1 MKRKHLKVL
10 MLKKF
15 ICKGDRA
22 MKWINEPQCNS
33 NEERLGGGP
42 SPSSCKKRM
51 ESCRVFCIILFS

>member
-1 MKRKHLKVL
+1 

-33 NEERLGGGP
+33 NKGSVEVWSSECTKNMK
-42 SPSSCKKRM
+42 SCKI
-51 ESCRVFCIILFS
+51 FCIIRLH

>member
-1 MKRKHLKVL
+1 

-51 ESCRVFCIILFS
+51 ESCRVFCIIQFS